1 MKKIAAFLATALA
14 LVGMYACNNNLDKVF
29 DDKTLV
35 EFQPAV
41 VNATSV
47 GRTYPLLTA
56 PNSTSAGT
64 TITAQLNLVG
74 RQRANELTVRVAP
87 DPTATTASASSYT
100 LSNGGTVVFPP
111 MSSTV
116 NMTVSVAR
124 ASSSTAA
131 SGVLVLVIDSTSTDY
146 QASQNYKR
154 IGYSI
159 RQ

>member
-1 MKKIAAFLATALA
+1 MKKIAAFLATALS
-14 LVGMYACNNNLDKVF
+14 LVGMYACNNGLDKVF
-29 DDKTLV
+29 DDKTLI

-47 GRTYPLLTA
+47 GRTYPLLSSA
-56 PNSTSAGT
+56 NSTTAGVT
-64 TITAQLNLVG
+64 LTAQLNLVG

-116 NMTVSVAR
+116 NMTISVAR
-124 ASSSTAA
+124 ATSSTAA
-131 SGVLVLVIDSTSTDY
+131 TGNLVLVIDSTSTEY